1 MTVPDGPPRLAEVEG
16 CRSDVADA
24 VARSLLKVQVL
35 DGGPIGRVQGIGPM
49 AAAVIDR
56 MMTLRVEEE
65 RVEEEAREEERQRA
79 DECDGE
85 IMGDDE
91 PRLAEEP
98 TAQTEEETSKIRAM
112 IVIDRKVDLVTPMLT
127 PFTYEGLVD
136 DVLGIRTGGCVAVER
151 SLVDHPDDDE
161 DGGGGGRQ
169 QQGRRQQPR
178 GAADASSDGPPPP
191 QRLRPSLLRGP

>member
-1 MTVPDGPPRLAEVEG
+1 
-16 CRSDVADA
+16 
-24 VARSLLKVQVL
+24 
-35 DGGPIGRVQGIGPM
+35 M

-136 DVLGIRTGGCVAVER
+136 DVLGISTGGASPSSGPSWTTPTTTR
-151 SLVDHPDDDE
+151 TA
-161 DGGGGGRQ
+161 G
-169 QQGRRQQPR
+169 
-178 GAADASSDGPPPP
+178 GAAGSSRVDGSSRAALVGSHGPPPP
-191 QRLRPSLLRGP
+191 QRLRPSLLRGPEHARRVLRLLPRRAGQGPPRVPLAVHVEGHRAVPRPRRDTP